1 MHSSFFAPLAIL
13 LELNLALNFLFVFS
27 APVVYTF
34 TTGASQFDK
43 VILRHSVEIKSLI
56 VPSADR

>member
-1 MHSSFFAPLAIL
+1 MYSSLFAPLAIL

-34 TTGASQFDK
+34 ATGTS
-43 VILRHSVEIKSLI
+43 
-56 VPSADR
+56 